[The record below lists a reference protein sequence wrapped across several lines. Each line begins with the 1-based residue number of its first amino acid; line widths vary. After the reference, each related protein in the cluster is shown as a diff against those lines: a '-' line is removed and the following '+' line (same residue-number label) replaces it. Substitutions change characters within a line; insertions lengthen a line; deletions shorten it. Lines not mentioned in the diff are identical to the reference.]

1 MAESLNRPEVR
12 LLALDL
18 DGTLI
23 DHDLRLSPRLKR
35 AVAAATASGVTVTL
49 ATGRMVRETL
59 PYATQL
65 GLTAPLVCHQGALI
79 SQGAEVL
86 YHQALPRVLATP
98 VLSFAQEHGIH
109 VNVYIGDSLF
119 VREMTRAAENYERYS
134 PGIKIQVVGDL
145 LPFMA
150 DREATKLLLIDK
162 EGAVD
167 SWWPTVRSQWSEAMQ
182 VVRSHANL
190 VEFTH
195 LDTSKGAA
203 LDFLSRRLNIP
214 RETAMAIGDNHN
226 DVSMIRW
233 AGIGVAMGGGHP
245 AVLAAADYVAPPF
258 VEDGAAEA
266 IERFVLGQSTEA

>member
-1 MAESLNRPEVR
+1 MAESLDRSDVR

-23 DHDLRLSPRLKR
+23 DHDLRLSPRLRR
-35 AVAAATASGVTVTL
+35 AVAAAMAAGVTVTL

-79 SQGAEVL
+79 THGTEVL
-86 YHQALPRVLATP
+86 YHQTLPQALATP
-98 VLSFAQEHGIH
+98 VLSFAQERGIH
-109 VNVYIGDSLF
+109 VNTYIGDSLF

-134 PGIKIQVVGDL
+134 PGIEIQVVGDL

-150 DREATKLLLIDK
+150 DKEATKLLLIDK
-162 EGAVD
+162 EEAVD
-167 SWWPTVRSQWSEAMQ
+167 AWWPTARRRWSESMQ

-195 LDTSKGAA
+195 PETSKGVA
-203 LDFLSRRLNIP
+203 LDFLSRRMNIA
-214 RETAMAIGDNHN
+214 REAVMAIGDNHN

-233 AGIGVAMGGGHP
+233 AGIGVAMGGGYP
-245 AVLAAADYVAPPF
+245 DVLAVADYVAPPF

-266 IERFVLGQSTEA
+266 IERFVLGESAVA